1 MTTATLKKE
10 IQKVIESIDD
20 NHLLEAVF
28 TLLSNNV
35 KQNSYD
41 LTEQE
46 IKIIE
51 ERKAIYKEG
60 KSKTY
65 SVNAVKKKIL
75 KNLGK

>member
-28 TLLSNNV
+28 TLLSCNL

-51 ERKAIYKEG
+51 ERKALYKGG

-65 SVNAVKKKIL
+65 SVNEVKKKIL